1 MTAIIIIM
9 LIFLSSLKT
18 YMINIIKHEKNWEA
32 KFNYVKYSD
41 ALEITKDNNIDET
54 SIYYDFGVSKEKLSP
69 DEKLLKRVHLR
80 AYNENGLKNTRIN
93 LIEGRIPKDENE
105 IVISRMNASQLN
117 LGEKLELTFNE
128 NTNTYIIVGLTEKLE
143 EDDTPSMSD
152 LRIGAITYLNEDSL
166 KNDDIVHIC
175 ITTKNINKIY
185 ETVDKIINKLRL
197 NDIPNIDNYS
207 KEKIYFNEE
216 DEALIKEIS
225 KEFGKEFNIKNE
237 KETAT
242 KEYENKINNKVEYN
256 KEVLKYAGILKNDYT
271 FRNTLFLIRKFICIH
286 HNYYR
291 DY

>member
-105 IVISRMNASQLN
+105 IVISRMNANQLN

-185 ETVDKIINKLRL
+185 KTVDKIINKLRL

-207 KEKIYFNEE
+207 KEKIYFNED

-225 KEFGKEFNIKNE
+225 KEFNIK
-237 KETAT
+237 K
-242 KEYENKINNKVEYN
+242 
-256 KEVLKYAGILKNDYT
+256 
-271 FRNTLFLIRKFICIH
+271 
-286 HNYYR
+286 
-291 DY
+291 